1 MSRNG
6 RSFTSELAPP
16 PPCQKIPPGDSMSDL
31 DHIAAWLAWY
41 VASGCSPGTA
51 RLRRS
56 HMTRLAM
63 ATSLL
68 DATEDDLVAFMA
80 AQTQLRAES
89 RKSFQAS
96 VHSFYRWALQRGLMA
111 SDPSVGLRT
120 VKAPQGVPHPIP
132 ERELREAL
140 IKADAEQ
147 TLMLRLGAYAGL
159 RRAEIAGVHAHD
171 VQGNVLIVLGKG
183 DKVRRVPIHPVLRDA
198 LRDLTGWAFPS
209 TARPGMHVT
218 ADYVADRLGKCLPDG
233 WTAHSL
239 RHRFA
244 TAAYNATKDLRAVQQ
259 LLGHARP
266 ETTARY
272 TLVGDDAMT
281 AAVMAVA

>member
-1 MSRNG
+1 MGTTGTDIDRV
-6 RSFTSELAPP
+6 
-16 PPCQKIPPGDSMSDL
+16 D
-31 DHIAAWLAWY
+31 AWLQWMLAGG
-41 VASGCSPGTA
+41 ASSGTV

-56 HMTRLAM
+56 HLTRLAM
-63 ATSLL
+63 AVSLL
-68 DATEDDLVAFMA
+68 DATEDDLVEFMA

-89 RKSFQAS
+89 RKSFLAS
-96 VHSFYRWALQRGLMA
+96 LRSFYRWALTRGLVDV
-111 SDPSVGLRT
+111 DPTTGVRP

-132 ERELREAL
+132 ERELRQAL
-140 IKADAEQ
+140 LAADHEQ

-159 RRAEIAGVHAHD
+159 RRAEIAAVHAHD
-171 VQGNVLIVLGKG
+171 VQGNALIVLGKG
-183 DKVRRVPIHPVLRDA
+183 DKVRRVPIHPVLREA
-198 LRDLTGWAFPS
+198 LDGLTGWAFPS
-209 TARPGMHVT
+209 TARPGKHVT
-218 ADYVADRLGKCLPDG
+218 ADYVADRLSRCLPSP

>member
-1 MSRNG
+1 
-6 RSFTSELAPP
+6 
-16 PPCQKIPPGDSMSDL
+16 MSDL

-96 VHSFYRWALQRGLMA
+96 VHSFFRWALQRGLIA
-111 SDPSVGLRT
+111 SDPSLGLRT

-140 IKADAEQ
+140 IKADPEQ
-147 TLMLRLGAYAGL
+147 ALMLRLGAYAGL
-159 RRAEIAGVHAHD
+159 RRAEIAAVHAHD

-218 ADYVADRLGKCLPDG
+218 ADYVADRLEKCLPHG